1 MPPHRLGKP
10 LRSGGRGGVVAGP
23 SGFDYLLLALLGAT
37 WGASF
42 FMIKIA
48 VETIPP
54 MSVAAGRILVGAAV
68 LVVIVRLRGA
78 AFPRGGATWGKLL
91 AMGALGT
98 VLPFFLI
105 NWGET
110 RIDSGLAAILI
121 SAVPPFTIILAHV
134 FQHDEPLSAGN
145 LLCVLLGG
153 TGIAVLIGP
162 TALQEAGGTLLA
174 ELAIVGAALCYAANG
189 IVARRL
195 TGISSD
201 MVATGMLLTAV
212 LVALPASLAIDRPWQ
227 LEVDAL
233 SALAVVALGI
243 VSTAGGYL
251 LLFRIIARAGAG
263 FSSFNNYLVPL
274 FGVLWGALLLG
285 EEPHP
290 RALAAL
296 AIVFLGL
303 AAPRLLPKLR
313 RARARR

>member
-1 MPPHRLGKP
+1 MTAQSTAGSAP
-10 LRSGGRGGVVAGP
+10 VAGP
-23 SGFDYLLLALLGAT
+23 GGVDYLLLAMLGAT

-42 FMIKIA
+42 FMIKVA

-54 MSVAAGRILVGAAV
+54 LTVAAGRILVGAV
-68 LVVIVRLRGA
+68 LLLLVVRLRGA
-78 AFPRGGATWGKLL
+78 AFPRGAAAWSKLL

-121 SAVPPFTIILAHV
+121 SAVPPATIILAHV

-153 TGIAVLIGP
+153 TGIVVLIGP
-162 TALQEAGGTLLA
+162 TALEDLGGRLPAQLA
-174 ELAIVGAALCYAANG
+174 VVAAALCYAGNG
-189 IVARRL
+189 ILARRL
-195 TGISSD
+195 TGLTSD
-201 MVATGMLLTAV
+201 MVAAGMLLTA
-212 LVALPASLAIDRPWQ
+212 LPISLLASFAVDRPWQ
-227 LEVDAL
+227 LAPAGPSL
-233 SALAVVALGI
+233 LAVLALGVI
-243 VSTAGGYL
+243 STAGGYL

-290 RALAAL
+290 RALVAL

-303 AAPRLLPKLR
+303 AAPRLLRSLG
-313 RARARR
+313 RARAAQQAGRGEG